1 MGSGYQGESLINYKH
16 LYRLLILEQDDSSGA
31 FTFDKPGNFG
41 AGYST
46 IVLDPQAADSML
58 RAGQNLLSGS
68 SSASFS
74 NLSKL
79 ELLSIFGNTRLD
91 WDLALLNAWPL
102 RSANMQVAKELCN
115 RCSTG
120 FDVIYHRIAT
130 LVVHS

>member
-1 MGSGYQGESLINYKH
+1 MGSGYPGKPLIVSASAVSDVCG
-16 LYRLLILEQDDSSGA
+16 QDHSSGA

-102 RSANMQVAKELCN
+102 RSANMQVARSCA
-115 RCSTG
+115 
-120 FDVIYHRIAT
+120 IAAAQA
-130 LVVHS
+130 LM

>member
-1 MGSGYQGESLINYKH
+1 MGSGYQGEPLIVSASAVSDV
-16 LYRLLILEQDDSSGA
+16 REQDHSSGA

-41 AGYST
+41 AGYCT
-46 IVLDPQAADSML
+46 IVLDPQATDSML
-58 RAGQNLLSGS
+58 RAGKNLLSGS

-102 RSANMQVAKELCN
+102 LNSANMQVARSCA
-115 RCSTG
+115 
-120 FDVIYHRIAT
+120 IAAAQA
-130 LVVHS
+130 LM